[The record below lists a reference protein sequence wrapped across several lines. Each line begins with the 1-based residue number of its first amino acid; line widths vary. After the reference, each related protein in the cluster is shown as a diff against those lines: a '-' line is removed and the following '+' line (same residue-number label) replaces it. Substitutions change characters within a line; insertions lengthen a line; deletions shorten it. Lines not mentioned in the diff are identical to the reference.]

1 MVEPSSDSSQVF
13 KKKNDNCV
21 LDLVG
26 PKNKDS
32 VYKNYIID
40 GNGIKCEEIYH
51 LKLFWVFSTIIFDKL
66 FYLNF
71 FNNYFENLLFLEN
84 YFF

>member
-26 PKNKDS
+26 PKNKDL

-40 GNGIKCEEIYH
+40 GNDIKCEEIYH
-51 LKLFWVFSTIIFDKL
+51 LKLF
-66 FYLNF
+66 
-71 FNNYFENLLFLEN
+71 
-84 YFF
+84 